1 MPGQLSTMG
10 SDGSSP
16 TYRRPTSLHPKS
28 IVALASPASLLA
40 TINERFQEKS
50 GNARCRRTLH
60 ACARVGGRSRLP
72 YGLDLA
78 GSELGLAGV
87 AAGASI
93 RRVGSPRLRSNQ
105 LGGKGFPPVAGSAA
119 GASGGSRRLPVVRVR
134 RARWSAQEAAMAV
147 GHGQS
152 NRVKNWW

>member
-1 MPGQLSTMG
+1 MPAQLSTMG

-16 TYRRPTSLHPKS
+16 TYRRPTSLSPNS

-40 TINERFQEKS
+40 TTSVSKKNL

-119 GASGGSRRLPVVRVR
+119 GASGGSRRLPVARVR
-134 RARWSAQEAAMAV
+134 RARRSAQEAAMAV
-147 GHGQS
+147 GHGRS
-152 NRVKNWW
+152 NQVKNWW